1 MGSSNSRTLST
12 IIDLYEDS
20 LVTNLKDLVFDIKQQ
35 INNTGFYA
43 IYGELKV
50 KKNETITK
58 EMMDNAS
65 NLFHTNLD
73 CKKSTI
79 EIEQMN
85 SHYELLKNLL
95 NLNSDGAEKVFQGI
109 ANIAEPSMDEHNK
122 KAVSVLNNEGMD
134 KAIEHMFTREDGST
148 RSYSEMRMLY
158 G

>member
-1 MGSSNSRTLST
+1 MGSSNSRTLSK
-12 IIDLYEDS
+12 IINLYEDS

-35 INNTGFYA
+35 LNNTGFYA
-43 IYGELKV
+43 IYGQLKV
-50 KKNETITK
+50 QKNETITK

-65 NLFHTNLD
+65 DLFYTNFD
-73 CKKSTI
+73 CNKTTN

-95 NLNSDGAEKVFQGI
+95 NLNSDGAEKVFQDI
-109 ANIAEPSMDEHNK
+109 TNIAEPSMDEHNK

-148 RSYSEMRMLY
+148 RSYAEMRMLY

>member
-1 MGSSNSRTLST
+1 MGSSNSRTLSK
-12 IIDLYEDS
+12 IINLYEDS
-20 LVTNLKDLVFDIKQQ
+20 LVTNLNDLVFDIKQQ
-35 INNTGFYA
+35 LNNTGFYA

-50 KKNETITK
+50 QKNETITK

-65 NLFHTNLD
+65 DLFHTNLD
-73 CKKSTI
+73 CKRSVI
-79 EIEQMN
+79 ETEQMN

-95 NLNSDGAEKVFQGI
+95 NLNSDGAEKVFQDI

-148 RSYSEMRMLY
+148 RSYAEMRMLY

>member
-95 NLNSDGAEKVFQGI
+95 NSNSDGAEDVFKEL

-134 KAIEHMFTREDGST
+134 KAVQHMFTREDGST
-148 RSYSEMRMLY
+148 RSYAEMRMLY

>member
-1 MGSSNSRTLST
+1 MGSSNSRTLSK

-20 LVTNLKDLVFDIKQQ
+20 LVTNLNDLVFDIKQQ
-35 INNTGFYA
+35 LNNTGFYA

-50 KKNETITK
+50 QKNETITK

-65 NLFHTNLD
+65 DLFHTNLD
-73 CKKSTI
+73 CKRSVI
-79 EIEQMN
+79 ETEQMN

-95 NLNSDGAEKVFQGI
+95 NLNSDGAEKVFQDI

-148 RSYSEMRMLY
+148 RSYAEMRMLY

>member
-1 MGSSNSRTLST
+1 MGSSNSRTLSK

-35 INNTGFYA
+35 LDNTGFYA

-50 KKNETITK
+50 QKNETIEK
-58 EMMDNAS
+58 
-65 NLFHTNLD
+65 
-73 CKKSTI
+73 I
-79 EIEQMN
+79 N

-95 NLNSDGAEKVFQGI
+95 NLNSDGAEKVFQDI

-122 KAVSVLNNEGMD
+122 KAVYVLNNEGMD
-134 KAIEHMFTREDGST
+134 KAVEHMFTREDGST

>member
-1 MGSSNSRTLST
+1 MGSSNSRTLSK

-20 LVTNLKDLVFDIKQQ
+20 LVTNLNDLVFDIKQQ
-35 INNTGFYA
+35 LNNTGFYA
-43 IYGELKV
+43 IYGQLKV
-50 KKNETITK
+50 QKNETITK

-65 NLFHTNLD
+65 DLFHTNLD
-73 CKKSTI
+73 CKRSVI
-79 EIEQMN
+79 ETEQMN
-85 SHYELLKNLL
+85 YHYELLKNLL
-95 NLNSDGAEKVFQGI
+95 NLNSDGAEKVFQDI

-148 RSYSEMRMLY
+148 RSYAEMRMLY

>member
-1 MGSSNSRTLST
+1 MGSSNSRTLSK

-35 INNTGFYA
+35 LNNTGFYA
-43 IYGELKV
+43 IYGQLKV
-50 KKNETITK
+50 QKNETITK

-65 NLFHTNLD
+65 DLFHTNLD
-73 CKKSTI
+73 CNNTTN

-95 NLNSDGAEKVFQGI
+95 NLNSDGAEKVFQDI

-134 KAIEHMFTREDGST
+134 KAVEHMFTREDGTT
-148 RSYSEMRMLY
+148 RSYAEMRMLY